1 MKVLSK
7 FMYGG
12 KNTYKKGGYVPQTQM
27 SDEELSEKAYGKSKG
42 PQRFTRKDVKPQT
55 QMTSEELSKLA
66 SGTKQ
71 SEISTKTKTKDNNN
85 KNNNQKD
92 DKKDDKKGSKIYNLK
107 HDRKWE
113 YKVTDGKWFA
123 RKKGTEKWYDI
134 SNSKESVDKL
144 DGEHPNARGQNMKH
158 GGTLM
163 SRYAKAYEEGGTPDG
178 LANSLSRYNE
188 RYGIKLPTHRKRNY
202 EDKGNLNNIVD
213 FLKHMKEHNP
223 KEYGNIDIRDVER
236 KIKAAKT
243 KWLRDAWAKEND
255 GNYWTETQEKNK
267 DEYLKDMP
275 SSYLNNIAMD
285 YLQQTG
291 NSRQSRDFYRF
302 KKNTVALTKKLLTQN
317 ESGAD
322 MSQYDTYLNNPESF
336 AGYHY
341 SGLGAKI
348 RDVQREIKEKEQKAS
363 DRGTIYE
370 MTPEERYIMGK
381 WMQDEDTGEIGGG
394 FADESKL
401 IDSISR
407 KYNINIT
414 PETRSYLTDDYTNQ
428 ESSEKKKDPTDTS
441 SDATETGGGEIPT
454 ESEQEGTET
463 KPTTFEDR
471 AKKIPTHLDRVE
483 FEGKMLFP
491 HEIEAIKKEREQN
504 QTQTQTEEGTTEE
517 GTTEEGTTEEGTTQT
532 DTEQKPPVQETRKQR
547 RERRRK
553 EWYESQATPAS
564 VQEQT
569 GPEQETE
576 DPSDSNVTTDEGGG
590 GTPPPDTDGETTTD
604 TGGGT
609 PPAEDDF
616 SGPNPHPR
624 RSEEW
629 FEWNKRKRAAM
640 HAKHGAITKKINY
653 LKGGMYGKG
662 TFRR

>member
-55 QMTSEELSKLA
+55 QMTGEELSKLA

-92 DKKDDKKGSKIYNLK
+92 NKKDDKKGGKIYNLK

-113 YKVTDGKWFA
+113 YKVIDGKWFA
-123 RKKGTEKWYDI
+123 RKKGTEKWRDI
-134 SNSKESVDKL
+134 SKFTESVDKL

-188 RYGIKLPTHRKRNY
+188 KYGIKLPTHRNRNY

-213 FLKHMKEHNP
+213 FLRHMAKHNP
-223 KEYGNIDIRDVER
+223 EEYGNIDIREIEQ
-236 KIKAAKT
+236 KIKIAKD
-243 KWLRDAWAKEND
+243 KWLREAILKENE
-255 GNYWTETQEKNK
+255 GTEYEGKVLTRQVQEK
-267 DEYLKDMP
+267 DLYFQDMP
-275 SSYLNNIAMD
+275 SSYLNNIGMD
-285 YLQQTG
+285 YLQRTG

-302 KKNTVALTKKLLTQN
+302 KKNTKVLTGKLLKQN

-348 RDVQREIKEKEQKAS
+348 SEIKKEIKEKIKEAE
-363 DRGTIYE
+363 DRDDIYE
-370 MTPEERYIMGK
+370 MTPEERYIMGG
-381 WMQDEDTGEIGGG
+381 WMQDEDTGVIEN
-394 FADESKL
+394 ESKL

-407 KYNINIT
+407 KYDINIT
-414 PETRSYLTDDYTNQ
+414 PENRSFLSDEYTNQ
-428 ESSEKKKDPTDTS
+428 ESSEKKKDPTKTS
-441 SDATETGGGEIPT
+441 SDATETGGGEIST
-454 ESEQEGTET
+454 ESEQEGTE
-463 KPTTFEDR
+463 
-471 AKKIPTHLDRVE
+471 
-483 FEGKMLFP
+483 
-491 HEIEAIKKEREQN
+491 
-504 QTQTQTEEGTTEE
+504 
-517 GTTEEGTTEEGTTQT
+517 
-532 DTEQKPPVQETRKQR
+532 
-547 RERRRK
+547 
-553 EWYESQATPAS
+553 
-564 VQEQT
+564 
-569 GPEQETE
+569 
-576 DPSDSNVTTDEGGG
+576 
-590 GTPPPDTDGETTTD
+590 
-604 TGGGT
+604 
-609 PPAEDDF
+609 
-616 SGPNPHPR
+616 
-624 RSEEW
+624 
-629 FEWNKRKRAAM
+629 
-640 HAKHGAITKKINY
+640 
-653 LKGGMYGKG
+653 
-662 TFRR
+662 